1 MLALCYQDSFAI
13 LLIDIVNFERKRVM
27 KKICLV
33 LSVLAFFCTVE
44 AQAAGSSRRQQ
55 LANKRTLAKVCP
67 KTLLVGG
74 QSGTVYK
81 NSAPLRSGGV
91 GTPLIGYRKEPSLLM
106 SRRYTTS
113 GTSIYDSKGNKI
125 GSCPW
130 ASAHGFSGGRFRC
143 TMQTSSLRKS
153 AVRNTNKAN
162 VYFKV
167 NSKTCV
173 EVTDAG
179 RCYGSSKGLCN
190 QLIK

>member
-1 MLALCYQDSFAI
+1 MRI
-13 LLIDIVNFERKRVM
+13 LTSIVV
-27 KKICLV
+27 
-33 LSVLAFFCTVE
+33 VLASLCLIESDAF
-44 AQAAGSSRRQQ
+44 ARDRAAVVS
-55 LANKRTLAKVCP
+55 KRTLKKVCP
-67 KTLLVGG
+67 KTILVGSA
-74 QSGTVYK
+74 SGTVYK

-113 GTSIYDSKGNKI
+113 GTSIYDSNGAKI

-130 ASAHGFSGGRFRC
+130 ATAHGFAGGRFRC
-143 TMQTSSLRKS
+143 TMQTASLRGS
-153 AVRNTNKAN
+153 AVRNTKKPN
-162 VYFKV
+162 VFFKV

-173 EVTDAG
+173 EVPDAG

>member
-1 MLALCYQDSFAI
+1 
-13 LLIDIVNFERKRVM
+13 M
-27 KKICLV
+27 KKGLLV
-33 LSVLAFFCTVE
+33 LSVLALFSSFNVCSFD
-44 AQAAGSSRRQQ
+44 AHAATLTRRK
-55 LANKRTLAKVCP
+55 LVANKRNLKKVCP
-67 KTLLVGG
+67 NTILVGG
-74 QSGTVYK
+74 ASGTVYK

-113 GTSIYDSKGNKI
+113 GTSIYDNAGNRI

-143 TMQTSSLRKS
+143 TMQTASLRRA
-153 AVRNTNKAN
+153 AVKNTKKAN